1 MYIHTYIPMSVTVVL
16 FICSRICPLVYLY
29 MCEQYSSH
37 SHHVQ
42 IGMAAAESVSGLKLI
57 EAGVPKEKLALIAI
71 PIIPIQVFLPFVIRF
86 VQHVCHVCDVH
97 MYVCIVC
104 VYILCLVLYG
114 LERDKLGL

>member
-1 MYIHTYIPMSVTVVL
+1 MYIIHTYVCMSVTVVF
-16 FICSRICPLVYLY
+16 FICSRMYTLLHLY
-29 MCEQYSSH
+29 RCEQCSSH

-86 VQHVCHVCDVH
+86 V
-97 MYVCIVC
+97 
-104 VYILCLVLYG
+104 
-114 LERDKLGL
+114 